1 MANSSLWERL
11 NTGTETYYED
21 RGLPMHTT
29 YRYRI
34 TVYNDV
40 GQMTSDPS
48 PEMTTFGG
56 FPRRSAVVTATAI
69 SHLSIGVSW
78 VKPGKYHLP

>member
-1 MANSSLWERL
+1 
-11 NTGTETYYED
+11 
-21 RGLPMHTT
+21 MHTT

-48 PEMTTFGG
+48 PEVTTFGG
-56 FPRRSAVVTATAI
+56 FPRRSAVVTVTAI

-78 VKPGKYHLP
+78 VTPGKYRLP